1 MGNCTSA
8 VKAITKKRRHAKRKK
23 EQLNIME
30 NQITECFSDL
40 EDIQKWRQIGID
52 ALARN
57 CSIKISNIFNVMV
70 MTDEFNDKLKNQK
83 DSKIYNP
90 LVVYFAIFQMPEKD
104 NSSTNIGQFLLNL
117 RNYIN
122 NNYKTKTME
131 SSGSPP
137 PYRSVN
143 NLYPSLEPTAYAPS
157 VEPSAPTM
165 VV

>member
-1 MGNCTSA
+1 
-8 VKAITKKRRHAKRKK
+8 
-23 EQLNIME
+23 
-30 NQITECFSDL
+30 
-40 EDIQKWRQIGID
+40 
-52 ALARN
+52 
-57 CSIKISNIFNVMV
+57 

-90 LVVYFAIFQMPEKD
+90 LVVYFAIFQMAEKD
-104 NSSTNIGQFLLNL
+104 HSSTTIGKFLLNL

-122 NNYKTKTME
+122 NNYKTKAME

-143 NLYPSLEPTAYAPS
+143 SLYPSLEPTAYAPS
-157 VEPSAPTM
+157 VEPTAPTM